1 MIKTILMALS
11 LAGQSA
17 PAPLTVTPAQFA
29 QALQGVVGQ
38 RYEGGVTIAR
48 IFAEDRT
55 LVIVLDG
62 PPGWRTAMNAAQVSA
77 LFTGSFCEDAEFNYF
92 VDGNTMRVDT
102 TVAGAEFRPGPIIRG
117 CATSEGTQ

>member
-1 MIKTILMALS
+1 MIRTLLLALL
-11 LAGQSA
+11 LAAQEA
-17 PAPLTVTPAQFA
+17 PAPVTLTPAQFA

-62 PPGWRTAMNAAQVSA
+62 PTGWRTAMNAAQVSD
-77 LFTGSFCEDAEFNYF
+77 LFTGSFCEDSEFNYF
-92 VDGNTMRVDT
+92 VNGNTMRVDT
-102 TVAGAEFRPGPIIRG
+102 TEGGGGHRPGPIIRG
-117 CATSEGTQ
+117 CG